1 MRVKVRP
8 DSSAAVYGYVCVFFI
23 VYVCSR
29 VRFAAPIQN
38 RWRWGG
44 GDGNEESQTETRQ
57 RDLSVGSEV
66 SASSMRLGGTLR
78 FWVEESD

>member
-1 MRVKVRP
+1 MCVF
-8 DSSAAVYGYVCVFFI
+8 YCVCVLTCAF
-23 VYVCSR
+23 CSTHTKQME
-29 VRFAAPIQN
+29 V
-38 RWRWGG
+38 GG

>member
-1 MRVKVRP
+1 MEV
-8 DSSAAVYGYVCVFFI
+8 
-23 VYVCSR
+23 
-29 VRFAAPIQN
+29 
-38 RWRWGG
+38 GG